1 MSRPWPGQGHPAVP
15 TRALLCRGDWFFPP
29 SFMRRQVHQRLGVES
44 WEVPGGYYATLS
56 HPDAVA
62 AALNDFAQKIAQ
74 TQGKRI

>member
-1 MSRPWPGQGHPAVP
+1 
-15 TRALLCRGDWFFPP
+15 
-29 SFMRRQVHQRLGVES
+29 MRRQVHQRLGVES